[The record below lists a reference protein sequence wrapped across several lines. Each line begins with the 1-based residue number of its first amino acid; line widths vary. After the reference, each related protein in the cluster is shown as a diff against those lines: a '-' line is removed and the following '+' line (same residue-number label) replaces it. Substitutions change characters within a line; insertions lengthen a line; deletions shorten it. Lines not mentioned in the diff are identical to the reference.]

1 MNKQDVLGLSS
12 MPLQSPTYPTGPYKF
27 FNRQYLIVHYRTD
40 PARIRAM
47 LPEPLMPDGDTVSV
61 QWLDLPDG
69 QGFGAY
75 SAALQAIPC
84 TFNGEKCNFLTQ
96 MYVDNCPPLAG
107 GREIWGYPM
116 KYGIATLKTESDTLT
131 GHLSYAQ
138 QTVATGTMVYK
149 HTGPSDLGEVAKSLA
164 RTQVTLK
171 LIPDIDGSAAIAQL
185 VGINFT
191 DITVKGAWTGRARV
205 ELTPSVNCPMADL
218 PVLEQLG
225 GLHLVTDMTLPY
237 GRVLHDYLAEHG
249 DKARPPVGDGGQQDV
264 SRGVDDKMTATN

>member
-1 MNKQDVLGLSS
+1 MNKQDVLKLSS

-27 FNRQYLIVHYRTD
+27 FNRQYLIVYYRTD
-40 PARIRAM
+40 PAQIRKM
-47 LPEPLMPDGDTVSV
+47 LPEPLEPDGDTVSV

-69 QGFGAY
+69 EGFGAY

-84 TFNGEKCNFLTQ
+84 TFNGEKCSFLTQ

-116 KYGIATLKTESDTLT
+116 KYGCATLETASDTLT
-131 GHLSYAQ
+131 GVLTYAGQ
-138 QTVATGTMVYK
+138 RVASGTMVYK
-149 HTGPSDLGEVAKSLA
+149 HGGPSDLGEIEALLK

-185 VGINFT
+185 VGITFA
-191 DITVKGAWTGRARV
+191 DIVVKGAWTGRARL
-205 ELTPSVNCPMADL
+205 ELTQAVNCPMADL
-218 PVLEQLG
+218 PVLEHKG

-237 GRVLHDYLAEHG
+237 GRVLHDYLVQEG
-249 DKARPPVGDGGQQDV
+249 DKARPPVGSSGQPDV
-264 SRGVDDKMTATN
+264 SGGGDLMTATN